1 MTDLAARRVLVGLDA
16 SPQSLDALA
25 AGAALAARLGAVLEA
40 LFVEDEDLLRLAAL
54 PFAGLVRG
62 AAGRAEP
69 LDRARAEAAMRT
81 LAAQAREALERSAAR
96 HALEARFRVA
106 RGRVSAELLAAAQ
119 GADALVLGAAGHGGG
134 ARRGAFGA
142 TARAT
147 LARAGAPVLLVARE
161 PPPSGRVV
169 AVDDGT
175 PAAGRSL
182 AVARQLALD
191 APLEVVAIRE
201 GVALLALVDA
211 LGARPPALAVLP
223 AGARASAVERLLAL
237 GVPVLL
243 VR

>member
-119 GADALVLGAAGHGGG
+119 GADALVLGAAGHGG